1 MKKYIFL
8 VLITLF
14 LCGCSKN
21 SAKIEMSSKTYEQD
35 GCKAAL
41 QIPELCAHSDFA
53 DRFNSDYTA
62 FCDNM
67 LNGFLAEAEKSS
79 IKNDSLTLDQKIT
92 LNRGDIVSIV
102 GECHSYTGGVHDNL
116 SRIVK
121 NIDIKNERL
130 IAFDDLFCDD
140 GYITRI
146 NSYIEVLSEQK
157 PEKFSELWKKP
168 IVTKEQKFYLTPES
182 LVIFFD
188 PYELSYYAKGFVEIE
203 IPYDEITSFLNPEY
217 SGRIIKAF

>member
-1 MKKYIFL
+1 MSRTAAKPLCKYP
-8 VLITLF
+8 
-14 LCGCSKN
+14 SY
-21 SAKIEMSSKTYEQD
+21 AP
-35 GCKAAL
+35 
-41 QIPELCAHSDFA
+41 IPILPTD
-53 DRFNSDYTA
+53 
-62 FCDNM
+62 
-67 LNGFLAEAEKSS
+67 S
-79 IKNDSLTLDQKIT
+79 IKIT

-121 NIDIKNERL
+121 NIDIKNEKL

-140 GYITRI
+140 GYINRI